1 MLVGDLLP
9 NAAAR
14 STPRAAS
21 ASAAA
26 SACDLRGTVSGP
38 KVPSSPRRYGL
49 SDQNGFPGEDTFANA
64 DAAGLGITRVRLVI
78 PFDLMTQ
85 AGRVRAGNFHC
96 DDFQNVYDWI
106 VRQVQAQREVL
117 ISFERARNKFGADVA
132 PTVAVYRDAVRAFL
146 DKFPVVKLYTAWNEP
161 NYTAQPVRNPARAGQ
176 FWRALNGLC
185 VSTTANRGCK
195 VGAGDFSDVVSADGT
210 RGLVA
215 SYLNDYYAAMGARRP
230 AFWAVHAYQ
239 AIVRSRY
246 ARLQRFFDWGPVKRT
261 GAVWITEAGAY
272 RYRRT
277 PATVPESD
285 GAAQLKAFFDSDVY
299 THNLSNIK
307 RFYYFEW
314 HGDGPGSEDTGLVRS
329 PKEAGAA
336 SDARSA
342 AP

>member
-1 MLVGDLLP
+1 M
-9 NAAAR
+9 
-14 STPRAAS
+14 
-21 ASAAA
+21 
-26 SACDLRGTVSGP
+26 
-38 KVPSSPRRYGL
+38 PSSPRRYGL